1 MFNELKKYKK
11 IFGIFGLLVVIVL
24 FTAIMAGESFLK
36 PANIENTIRWT
47 ALFGIIAVGV
57 SFVIMTGGIDLS
69 IGSVICLIGCLLAM
83 SLSVEYQPEDLV
95 QVTSVDGSTRTFEC
109 EKQPPQYEAGQK
121 VSYLEKVYTV
131 DSVDTDQS
139 KITVVEAVENSESSG
154 GLFRAHRIESI
165 GEQGDRLIW
174 RGTQKRYLRSIT
186 VAGDGSRFRRDDKI
200 NLLYEIGLPKK
211 FTISHSTQENGNT
224 KVFFFVRDGE
234 KVSNPAAGIVP
245 VVAYKSERKQFMPTA
260 VAIPLVLL
268 VSIGIGLV
276 HGLLITKVKLQP
288 FVVTLCGLL
297 IYRGISRY
305 ITGDQEQGFG
315 TEYPG
320 IKLFAKGDFFQLLT
334 GREFAFDIP
343 MPFVYLTII
352 AVVAAIFLNKM
363 IYGRYILA
371 LGRNQE
377 AALYSGINTDR
388 MIIVSYMI
396 CSFCAG
402 IAAIL
407 FALDINTIQPSGH
420 GEFYELYAIAAAVL
434 GGCSL
439 RGGEGTI
446 LGVIIAAAVMRVLNN
461 AINLIDGI
469 DTSLEFAIIGT
480 VILLGVITDELVRKL
495 AARRKSSG

>member
-1 MFNELKKYKK
+1 MLNELKKYKK

-24 FTAIMAGESFLK
+24 FTAFMAGESFLK

-83 SLSVEYQPEDLV
+83 ALSVEYQPEDLV
-95 QVTSVDGSTRTFEC
+95 NVTRVDPQARQLVC
-109 EKQPPQYEAGQK
+109 EKSPAAYQAGDRI
-121 VSYLEKVYTV
+121 SFLEKVYTV
-131 DSVDTDQS
+131 QSVDAES
-139 KITVVEAVENSESSG
+139 AAIVVAEPVDSSADSG
-154 GLFRAHRIESI
+154 GLFRAHAIREI
-165 GEQGDRLIW
+165 GDQQDRRIW
-174 RGTQKRYLRSIT
+174 RGTEERYLRSIT
-186 VAGDGSRFRRDDKI
+186 VEGTGSRFRAGDKI

-211 FTISHSTQENGNT
+211 FTISHAEKQDEATRIY
-224 KVFFFVRDGE
+224 FYVRDGE
-234 KVSNPAAGIVP
+234 QVTNPAAGIVP
-245 VVAYKSERKQFMPTA
+245 TVAYKSTRKQFMPTA

-268 VSIGIGLV
+268 VSLGIGLV

-297 IYRGISRY
+297 IYRGVSRY
-305 ITGDQEQGFG
+305 MTGDQEQGFG

-320 IKLFAKGDFFQLLT
+320 VKLWAKGDFLQILT

-343 MPFVYLTII
+343 MPFIYLIVIAII
-352 AVVAAIFLNKM
+352 AAIFLNKM

-407 FALDINTIQPSGH
+407 FALDLNSIQPAGH

-439 RGGEGTI
+439 RGGEGSI

-480 VILLGVITDELVRKL
+480 VILLGVIADELVRKM
-495 AARRKSSG
+495 AARRPR

>member
-1 MFNELKKYKK
+1 MVLNELKKYKK
-11 IFGIFGLLVVIVL
+11 IFGILGLLIVIVI
-24 FTAIMAGESFLK
+24 FTAVMAGESFLK
-36 PANIENTIRWT
+36 AANLENTIRWT

-83 SLSVEYQPEDLV
+83 ALSVKYEPEDLI
-95 QVTSVDGSTRTFEC
+95 SVLRVDPAGKKLIC
-109 EKQPPQYEAGQK
+109 ETPPNAYQQGQK
-121 VSYLEKVYTV
+121 ISFLEKVYTV
-131 DSVDTDQS
+131 DSIDTS
-139 KITVVEAVENSESSG
+139 SNAVTVVEPVGPADSSG
-154 GLFRAHRIESI
+154 GMFRAHPITKI
-165 GEQGDRLIW
+165 GEQGDRLYW
-174 RGTQKRYLRSIT
+174 RGTEKRYLRSIT
-186 VAGDGSRFRRDDKI
+186 LDGTESRFRADDKI

-211 FTISHSTQENGNT
+211 FTISHAKKEGDSTT
-224 KVFFFVRDGE
+224 IFFFVRDGE
-234 KVSNPAAGIVP
+234 KISNPAAGVIP
-245 VVAYKSERKQFMPTA
+245 VVAYKSERSQFMPTS

-297 IYRGISRY
+297 IYRGVSRY

-315 TEYPG
+315 SEYPG
-320 IKLFAKGDFFQLLT
+320 VKLFAKGDFFQVLT
-334 GREFAFDIP
+334 GKEFAFDIP

-352 AVVAAIFLNKM
+352 AIIAAIFLNKM

-388 MIIVSYMI
+388 MTIIAYMI

-480 VILLGVITDELVRKL
+480 VILLGVITDELVRKF
-495 AARRKSSG
+495 AARRKTG